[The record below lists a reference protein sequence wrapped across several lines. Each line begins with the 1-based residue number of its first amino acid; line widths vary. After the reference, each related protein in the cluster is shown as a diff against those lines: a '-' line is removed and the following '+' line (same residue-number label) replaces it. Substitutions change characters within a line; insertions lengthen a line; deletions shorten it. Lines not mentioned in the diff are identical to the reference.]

1 MEQKKVPLPREV
13 AEALSGL
20 EKSNAK
26 EFILWNSC
34 RDDFLDNQKDAWK
47 TIYAFVDVSDN
58 IFKLADALRYGYYI
72 DEPIKVEITTK
83 QQEKIRRYYE
93 SISKDD
99 EESEEFKRGEQLGF
113 REAYDL
119 AGIKIDGVNA

>member
-26 EFILWNSC
+26 DFILWNSS
-34 RDDFLDNQKDAWK
+34 RADFLDNQKDAWK
-47 TIYAFVDVSDN
+47 TIYAFVDVPDN

-72 DEPIKVEITTK
+72 DEPIKVEITTE

-99 EESEEFKRGEQLGF
+99 EESEDFLSGKQQGF
-113 REAYDL
+113 REAL
-119 AGIKIDGVNA
+119 TLTGIKISGVNE

>member
-26 EFILWNSC
+26 DFILWNSS
-34 RDDFLDNQKDAWK
+34 RADFLDNQKDAWK
-47 TIYAFVDVSDN
+47 TIYAFVDVPDN

-72 DEPIKVEITTK
+72 DEPIKVEITTE
-83 QQEKIRRYYE
+83 QQEKIRAYYAVRNHN
-93 SISKDD
+93 SDNLMHFCD
-99 EESEEFKRGEQLGF
+99 GF
-113 REAYDL
+113 RSAL
-119 AGIKIDGVNA
+119 GLVGIKIPGVNA